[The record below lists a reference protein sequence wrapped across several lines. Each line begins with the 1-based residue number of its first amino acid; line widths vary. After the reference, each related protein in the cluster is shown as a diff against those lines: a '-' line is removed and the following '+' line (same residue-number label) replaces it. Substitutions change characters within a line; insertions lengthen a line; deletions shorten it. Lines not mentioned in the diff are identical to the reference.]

1 MTCNIQQM
9 QNQLALKKAAIE
21 AAKSADWPQAVTI
34 NQDILVHQPQD
45 VEALNRLGLAYLRLG
60 EEKKA
65 KDTFKQVISFDAANI
80 IANKHL
86 NKLKNKEVTTDI
98 IFDNANDFIE
108 EPGKSKVIT
117 LHRLTDKNRL
127 VSLKVG
133 QVCQLQ
139 NKNRYIS
146 VVDENGKHVGAL
158 PDDISF
164 RLCRLIQ
171 AGNEYRT
178 VIYKVNDKQCCVQVK
193 ETKRSKKNE
202 QIVSFPS
209 KGQSTMLL
217 PDDFILEEDI
227 PFEVIDEYSE
237 EDEQSALDLEK
248 INKKSV

>member
-1 MTCNIQQM
+1 M
-9 QNQLALKKAAIE
+9 QNQLAMKKAAIE
-21 AAKSADWPQAVTI
+21 AAKSADWPQAVII

-65 KDTFKQVISFDAANI
+65 EDTFKQVISFDAANI

-146 VVDENGKHVGAL
+146 VVDGNGKHVGTL

-178 VIYKVNDKQCCVQVK
+178 VIYKVSDKQCCVQVK